1 MAGAK
6 GGMFANLGP
15 ALARLRSHRGQS
27 QAAVARAAGIGK
39 SQLSK
44 YESGKELPK
53 MESLERVLAALGLG
67 QLDFFYTL
75 LVVDRGDDPRP
86 AAPAGEPVVVFD
98 RLMSAVLALYREI
111 VVETDRRGRREPP
124 GKEG

>member
-1 MAGAK
+1 MAVVK
-6 GGMFANLGP
+6 GGMFANLGR
-15 ALARLRSHRGQS
+15 ALARLRDLRGKT

-53 MESLERVLAALGLG
+53 MESLERVLAALGFG

-75 LVVDRGDDPRP
+75 LLIDRGDDPRP
-86 AAPAGEPVVVFD
+86 AAPAREPLVVFEQ
-98 RLMSAVLALYREI
+98 LMSSVLALHREI
-111 VVETDRRGRREPP
+111 VVATDRCGRREPP
-124 GKEG
+124 EEEG

>member
-1 MAGAK
+1 MAVVK

-75 LVVDRGDDPRP
+75 LLVDRGEDRGP
-86 AAPAGEPVVVFD
+86 ASPAGEPLVVFD

-111 VVETDRRGRREPP
+111 VMKTDRCGRREPP
-124 GKEG
+124 GEEG